1 MGGIQEPQLAQIV
14 DSHDFT
20 AVAEEIFRIFLYH
33 YSEEASLRVRLTYE
47 QVRVL
52 FAGEFPGYRACLVE
66 YHDFRHTLDVV
77 LATAR
82 LLDGC
87 NVKTPFLPESL
98 ATRLLLAALFHDT
111 GYVQEDWDTSGT
123 GARYSRE
130 HEERSIAFLEKHAEI
145 FEVDAAELSALT
157 RFIRSTDLKRGF
169 DAIPFS
175 GEEERLAGAI
185 LGSADLM
192 GQMADREYLEKLL
205 FLYYEFR
212 EAGVP
217 GYDTEFDILRK
228 THDFYTVIRKRLEE
242 TFHGVSALA
251 QVHFRER
258 YGTDV
263 NLYLV
268 AIERQMHYLETIIE
282 DETTNFR
289 AKLKRGDHGKL
300 ERYSQRP
307 PG

>member
-1 MGGIQEPQLAQIV
+1 MGGIPELQLAQIV

-20 AVAEEIFRIFLYH
+20 SVAEETFRIFLYH
-33 YSEEASLRVRLTYE
+33 YSDDASLRLRLAYE
-47 QVRVL
+47 QIRAL
-52 FAGEFPGYRACLVE
+52 FEGDFPGYRACLAE
-66 YHDFRHTLDVV
+66 YHDFRHTMDIV

-82 LLDGC
+82 LLDGY
-87 NVKTPFLPESL
+87 NIRTPFLPESL
-98 ATRLLLAALFHDT
+98 ATDLLLAALFHDT
-111 GYVQEDWDTSGT
+111 GYVQEEWDTSGT

-130 HEERSIAFLEKHAEI
+130 HEERSVAFVERHAEI
-145 FEVDAAELSALT
+145 FEIDPPQLSVLT
-157 RFIRSTDLKRGF
+157 RFIRSTDLKREF
-169 DAIPFS
+169 DSIPFP
-175 GEEERLAGAI
+175 GDKERLAGAL

-228 THDFYTVIRKRLEE
+228 THDFYTVIKKRLEE
-242 TFHGVSALA
+242 TFHDVSTLA

-258 YGTDV
+258 YGTDR

-282 DETTNFR
+282 DASTNFR
-289 AKLKRGDHGKL
+289 AKLKRGDHDKL

>member
-1 MGGIQEPQLAQIV
+1 MGGIQELQLAQIV

-33 YSEEASLRVRLTYE
+33 YSEEAALRVRLAHA
-47 QVRVL
+47 QVRAL
-52 FAGEFPGYRACLVE
+52 FAGEFPGYRACLAE
-66 YHDFRHTLDVV
+66 YHDFRHTMDIV

-82 LLDGC
+82 LLDGS
-87 NVKTPFLPESL
+87 NVRTPFLPESL
-98 ATRLLLAALFHDT
+98 ATRLVLAALFHDT

-130 HEERSIAFLEKHAEI
+130 HEERSVAFLGKHAEL
-145 FEVDAAELSALT
+145 FEVGAAELPILT
-157 RFIRSTDLKRGF
+157 RLIRSTDLKQEF
-169 DAIPFS
+169 NAIPFS
-175 GEEERLAGAI
+175 GREERLAGAI

-228 THDFYTVIRKRLEE
+228 THDFYAVIKRRLEE
-242 TFHGVSALA
+242 TFDGVSALA
-251 QVHFRER
+251 QAHFRER
-258 YGTDV
+258 YGADS

-268 AIERQMHYLETIIE
+268 AIERQMRYLETIIE
-282 DETTNFR
+282 DESTNFR
-289 AKLKRGDHGKL
+289 AKLKRGDHAKL

-307 PG
+307 AR